1 MKKFETARPR
11 AARDP
16 VKRREEFLSAAEHI
30 LVDGGAASL
39 TLRAVAVAA
48 NMSIG
53 HFQHYFPDREAL
65 HLGLAERWVEQFR
78 NKAAARLAH
87 AGTPGEKLDA
97 LILQLLEDMNTPLGS
112 LGVWEFWIL
121 GARDPA
127 AASSL
132 RVGYDALYDT
142 VAAMIGGNP
151 KRAQQAARLIV
162 AMVEGVGVLSS
173 HDSDPSGARER
184 LAPSLLAASRLIG
197 GV

>member
-1 MKKFETARPR
+1 MKTEADRPR

-16 VKRREEFLSAAEHI
+16 VRRREEILSVAERI

-39 TLRAVAVAA
+39 TLRAVAAAA

-65 HLGLAERWVEQFR
+65 HLGLAERWMEQFR

-97 LILQLLEDMNTPLGS
+97 LILQLLDDMNTPLGS

-127 AASSL
+127 AASNL
-132 RVGYDALYDT
+132 RVGYDTLYAA
-142 VAAMIGGNP
+142 VAATIGGEP
-151 KRAQQAARLIV
+151 QRAKQAARLIV

-173 HDSDPSGARER
+173 HDRDPSSARER
-184 LAPSLLAASRLIG
+184 LVPSLLAAAHLIG